1 MTAPVLPSS
10 APSTSVT
17 HVLADA
23 SAELSPG
30 IQTALIDV
38 FLDLLKGLSP
48 IDDALS
54 TIDMFNIP
62 PSLQRSVRAAAIRLG
77 DVRNGSLGID
87 EWGQDVP
94 LSESTLRI
102 IGSRMA
108 SLRAAA
114 AATASAG
121 RGQELHVANA
131 IDGPVTRL
139 SSGWGPHPGQPSQPS
154 RADHDRAAPGAD
166 SRELDPPSPPPGP
179 SASAQRSTQDG
190 IALLEQG
197 SGQNPSADRVSYQPL
212 GKGIALG
219 SGEGT
224 NAERSNT
231 RNLVQRHDWSQ
242 RATYDAASDG
252 DNISDNGQ
260 SHRGPLC
267 FRATGLAM
275 RRAAESSTATAKGPD
290 TGVAAG
296 PSSETGTDAESS
308 TETSAYALQA
318 ALHDTPARAYRGPLE
333 AEEVMR
339 LLRAD
344 ISKNGRNSLTA
355 KPTGYL
361 RYFHFLGP
369 KTTDGKKERWRCR
382 LCHLE
387 LTAPANKISNL
398 GTHLHGVQDRAGC
411 MAERSTC
418 PAEPIPQPSRDAD
431 GKAIRQ
437 TYNNKRKRREPRSAT
452 SPPARRPKN

>member
-1 MTAPVLPSS
+1 
-10 APSTSVT
+10 
-17 HVLADA
+17 
-23 SAELSPG
+23 
-30 IQTALIDV
+30 
-38 FLDLLKGLSP
+38 
-48 IDDALS
+48 
-54 TIDMFNIP
+54 
-62 PSLQRSVRAAAIRLG
+62 
-77 DVRNGSLGID
+77 
-87 EWGQDVP
+87 
-94 LSESTLRI
+94 
-102 IGSRMA
+102 MA

-197 SGQNPSADRVSYQPL
+197 SGQNPSADR
-212 GKGIALG
+212 
-219 SGEGT
+219 
-224 NAERSNT
+224 
-231 RNLVQRHDWSQ
+231 RHDWSQ